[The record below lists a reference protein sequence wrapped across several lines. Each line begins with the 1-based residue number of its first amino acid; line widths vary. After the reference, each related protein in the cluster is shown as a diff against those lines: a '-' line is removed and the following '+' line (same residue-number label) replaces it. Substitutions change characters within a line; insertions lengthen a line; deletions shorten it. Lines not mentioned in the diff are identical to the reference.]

1 MFVFFLFNMNSTKLK
16 NSLGLIW
23 SLKLILIKKEQ
34 KLTEQIYINSSIIVM
49 MKNNYFLYISLQYN
63 KSIMNLSIFFS

>member
-1 MFVFFLFNMNSTKLK
+1 MFVFFLFNMNSTKLT